1 MKIDFNEW
9 LSKFKSSISDYTYYV
24 DFEKIYRNVD
34 KLKVELNI
42 LNSLIGSK
50 DIENDFQT
58 ILIKYPET
66 LECIPLL
73 LAVRSREIF
82 IKDEMNEYLFD
93 FRKMVYSVP
102 EYIDFMRKSGLFD
115 LLQNHIINNYD
126 SINYFKSLGYDKVL
140 INNDLTISEIK
151 DIIKNTSSHI
161 FMYYISKNNLM
172 YSKRHLI
179 SSFNEYKKD
188 NLEMIGTINEKVSN
202 HELIIKEE
210 NCGTCI
216 FNSRIFSAN
225 KYIDEL
231 DTIGKIVNLSNMSID
246 ETNIIL
252 DNLYNKEISKLIK
265 VDDYFLDNKI
275 AYKVGDLK

>member
-1 MKIDFNEW
+1 
-9 LSKFKSSISDYTYYV
+9 
-24 DFEKIYRNVD
+24 
-34 KLKVELNI
+34 
-42 LNSLIGSK
+42 
-50 DIENDFQT
+50 
-58 ILIKYPET
+58 
-66 LECIPLL
+66 
-73 LAVRSREIF
+73 
-82 IKDEMNEYLFD
+82 MNEFYVIPNNKMILDYNLILPLESYSIGFD
-93 FRKMVYSVP
+93 VYYSVS
-102 EYIDFMRKSGLFD
+102 EINNLATTHNVSVIINKFLHKSDIDNIMNVIKALKNVKYYFVEDLGLVSILTKSQVVVS
-115 LLQNHIINNYD
+115 QNHIINNYD
-126 SINYFKSLGYDKVL
+126 SINYFKSLGYDKIL

-151 DIIKNTSSHI
+151 DIIKNTSSHL

-246 ETNIIL
+246 EANIIL
-252 DNLYNKEISKLIK
+252 DNLCNKELSKLIK

>member
-1 MKIDFNEW
+1 M
-9 LSKFKSSISDYTYYV
+9 
-24 DFEKIYRNVD
+24 
-34 KLKVELNI
+34 
-42 LNSLIGSK
+42 
-50 DIENDFQT
+50 
-58 ILIKYPET
+58 
-66 LECIPLL
+66 
-73 LAVRSREIF
+73 A
-82 IKDEMNEYLFD
+82 
-93 FRKMVYSVP
+93 
-102 EYIDFMRKSGLFD
+102 
-115 LLQNHIINNYD
+115 D

-210 NCGTCI
+210 SCGTCI

-252 DNLYNKEISKLIK
+252 DNLCNKEISKLIK

>member
-1 MKIDFNEW
+1 
-9 LSKFKSSISDYTYYV
+9 
-24 DFEKIYRNVD
+24 
-34 KLKVELNI
+34 
-42 LNSLIGSK
+42 
-50 DIENDFQT
+50 
-58 ILIKYPET
+58 
-66 LECIPLL
+66 
-73 LAVRSREIF
+73 
-82 IKDEMNEYLFD
+82 
-93 FRKMVYSVP
+93 
-102 EYIDFMRKSGLFD
+102 
-115 LLQNHIINNYD
+115 
-126 SINYFKSLGYDKVL
+126 
-140 INNDLTISEIK
+140 
-151 DIIKNTSSHI
+151 
-161 FMYYISKNNLM
+161 MYYISKNNLM

-246 ETNIIL
+246 EANIIL
-252 DNLYNKEISKLIK
+252 DNLCNKELYKLIK